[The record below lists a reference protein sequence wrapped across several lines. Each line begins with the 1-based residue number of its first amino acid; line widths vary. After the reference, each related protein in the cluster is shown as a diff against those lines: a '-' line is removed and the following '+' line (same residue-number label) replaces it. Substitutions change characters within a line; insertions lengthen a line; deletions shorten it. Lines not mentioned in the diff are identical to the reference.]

1 MPVHSDED
9 RIEYQAVGTG
19 ATEFGF
25 NYAIEFD
32 DAGYE
37 VQVFVDGRATKWPAE
52 FAENPDWPFN
62 HDWEQIENRGLLAG
76 ACGYCANAFDV
87 AEACEESGIDL
98 LSDTT
103 EHAPAVASL
112 ADEGYEMLTIG

>member
-76 ACGYCANAFDV
+76 ACGYCANALD
-87 AEACEESGIDL
+87 DRL
-98 LSDTT
+98 
-103 EHAPAVASL
+103 
-112 ADEGYEMLTIG
+112 